1 LSRGCKRSCGVPCEN
16 VCLGAARRCVRAVE
30 AERASWHLFVWG
42 PITLGHVWSGLQTSR
57 SSQLQQHTVR
67 VWISHLCI
75 TQWFSD
81 EERIASSRA
90 EGMIDYL
97 GVSSRTC
104 FSNLQ
109 QLNSYNSIVA
119 LSQYLVL
126 E

>member
-1 LSRGCKRSCGVPCEN
+1 MFGVL
-16 VCLGAARRCVRAVE
+16 V
-30 AERASWHLFVWG
+30 
-42 PITLGHVWSGLQTSR
+42 LQTSR

-67 VWISHLCI
+67 VGISHLCI
-75 TQWFSD
+75 TQLFSG

-109 QLNSYNSIVA
+109 LTGYNSIIA

>member
-1 LSRGCKRSCGVPCEN
+1 MFEVLV
-16 VCLGAARRCVRAVE
+16 
-30 AERASWHLFVWG
+30 
-42 PITLGHVWSGLQTSR
+42 LQTSR

-67 VWISHLCI
+67 VGISHLCI
-75 TQWFSD
+75 TQLFSD

-97 GVSSRTC
+97 GVSSRTR

-109 QLNSYNSIVA
+109 QLTSYNSIIA